1 MPRTRED
8 TRQRILDAAYEL
20 FYRKGFAR
28 VGVDEVAD
36 AAKVTKRTLYYH
48 FKSKDQLLAA
58 VLEGQHQRALAHIQK
73 QLDRYPDDVDE
84 FVTALFSDFA
94 TWMASAGWPGA
105 GFTRLAI
112 ELADL
117 PGHPAR
123 ALAHRHKLAVE
134 KWWSGVL
141 AEAGVAMPGQR
152 ARELVLLLEGANA
165 MMVIHK
171 DRSYAEAAADAV
183 KTLIRKHSSKPRR
196 NRAYR
201 SMRKDAR

>member
-1 MPRTRED
+1 MKAAD
-8 TRQRILDAAYEL
+8 NTRQRILDAAYTL
-20 FYRKGFAR
+20 FYQRGFAR
-28 VGVDEVAD
+28 VGVDEVAS

-58 VLEGQHQRALAHIQK
+58 MLEGQHERALAHIEK
-73 QLDRYPDDVDE
+73 QLDRYPDDVDQ

-94 TWMASAGWPGA
+94 KWMAAAGWPGA

-123 ALAHRHKLAVE
+123 KVAHRHKLAVE
-134 KWWSGVL
+134 DWWSGVL
-141 AEAGVAMPGQR
+141 AEANVPMPAQR

-165 MMVIHK
+165 LMVIHK
-171 DRSYAEAAADAV
+171 DRSYADAAAEAV
-183 KTLIRKHSSKPRR
+183 KTLIRRAPKRRSRRGGAPNPRPA
-196 NRAYR
+196 RAR
-201 SMRKDAR
+201 